1 MGSQRPQ
8 AFRIVVDSREQAPWT
23 FDSAPVYE
31 GTSVTV
37 SSLPTGDYSVEG
49 FQDAVAVERKSL
61 PDLVACLGRERD
73 RFARELARA
82 RGLESFAVVI
92 EGSFTD
98 LKQGQYR
105 SMLNPHSACQSICAF
120 MARWHIPFVFAGTRA
135 AAEYATWS
143 LLRQYVEGKRHELR
157 AVEKALG
164 SPAGACARG
173 TDNHKADEPRDLL
186 EAFGGPAE
194 AHPGMVPEGGA
205 TC

>member
-1 MGSQRPQ
+1 MSSQRPQ

-31 GTSVTV
+31 GTSVETGT
-37 SSLPTGDYSVEG
+37 LATGDYSLRGMEN
-49 FQDAVAVERKSL
+49 AVAVERKSL

-143 LLRQYVEGKRHELR
+143 LLRQFVEGKRHELR

-173 TDNHKADEPRDLL
+173 TDKHKADEPEDLQD
-186 EAFGGPAE
+186 AFGA
-194 AHPGMVPEGGA
+194 PGKASPEGREERR
-205 TC
+205 